1 MVVPSNLQAFGVKDI
16 VALDAEYIS
25 RRGEPV
31 RPVCICGK
39 SLVSGKRWELFNKPG
54 SSELCPFPDDPETLF
69 VSYAAPA
76 EWSYYLAMG
85 WELPVSILDLYAEM
99 CLRLNGRKDEK
110 GRRYHPSLLMALEY
124 HGLEAISAAEKTS
137 MRNLILSGSYTAE
150 DQKSILAYCWEDVTA
165 LERLLPAIL
174 PSIDVQQALWR
185 GSYTR
190 VCAAVEYYG
199 IPVDAPVYADLKE
212 KWSAIRA
219 GLALAAEDKYGF
231 GVFVSDSKGR
241 VTWSEK
247 GFETLVCRLGLDQM
261 WPRTPTGK
269 FSTSDP
275 EKGADDDKVFK
286 TMATRCR
293 YLEPLRV
300 VRKTLTNLR
309 RFDLPV
315 GNDGRCRCNPA
326 PWASLSGRNQPGKG
340 NIYGLPKW
348 ARRLIRPTPGRALAY
363 VDLRACEYGIAA
375 GLSHDSQ
382 MCESYKS
389 GEDVYL
395 RLAISAGAAPR
406 GATKDSHPRERSL
419 YKVAQLAASYG
430 QTPQGLANTTGCSF
444 ETARRVHAN
453 LRRVYSQY
461 FGWVDV
467 QSILAGR
474 QGRMFSP
481 AGWSVPV
488 TRETTSNFLFNFPI
502 QSAGADILRVATT
515 LMFDAGIRI
524 LALVHDAVLIE
535 DDATNIELAAGTV
548 QDCWRKASSVVLK
561 GFELDSDAEIVRY
574 PDTFAPEDS
583 AEFWDLLTALRQNS
597 SESLLGIPPGKK

>member
-1 MVVPSNLQAFGVKDI
+1 
-16 VALDAEYIS
+16 
-25 RRGEPV
+25 
-31 RPVCICGK
+31 
-39 SLVSGKRWELFNKPG
+39 
-54 SSELCPFPDDPETLF
+54 
-69 VSYAAPA
+69 
-76 EWSYYLAMG
+76 MG

-275 EKGADDDKVFK
+275 EKGADDDKVDVFLGPHPLSEIVY
-286 TMATRCR
+286 A
-293 YLEPLRV
+293 LEDLGPSSALKKRFPGLGAEDFAFQLLERGGSEAFRADQRLLAFV
-300 VRKTLTNLR
+300 IGGCEMEIGFGNLH
-309 RFDLPV
+309 V
-315 GNDGRCRCNPA
+315 IAEDGIEADFERIDA
-326 PWASLSGRNQPGKG
+326 G
-340 NIYGLPKW
+340 
-348 ARRLIRPTPGRALAY
+348 ALALALFHCRD
-363 VDLRACEYGIAA
+363 DLLGVLAEVAEFIEVRVEAA
-375 GLSHDSQ
+375 
-382 MCESYKS
+382 
-389 GEDVYL
+389 
-395 RLAISAGAAPR
+395 
-406 GATKDSHPRERSL
+406 
-419 YKVAQLAASYG
+419 
-430 QTPQGLANTTGCSF
+430 AN
-444 ETARRVHAN
+444 
-453 LRRVYSQY
+453 
-461 FGWVDV
+461 
-467 QSILAGR
+467 
-474 QGRMFSP
+474 
-481 AGWSVPV
+481 
-488 TRETTSNFLFNFPI
+488 
-502 QSAGADILRVATT
+502 
-515 LMFDAGIRI
+515 DAGIGGKGGRFFGKSAFESFADVGEFVDFRGHEPRLEPQTQGHRI
-524 LALVHDAVLIE
+524 GPVRHDLSNGARHTPLHAGISDRCDRREFRGRLMRGHNQTRPDGLTKNLGRHFRTHAAVDGDQFLGVGARARRE
-535 DDATNIELAAGTV
+535 QQDD
-548 QDCWRKASSVVLK
+548 K
-561 GFELDSDAEIVRY
+561 G
-574 PDTFAPEDS
+574 
-583 AEFWDLLTALRQNS
+583 
-597 SESLLGIPPGKK
+597 PGHR